1 MKKEYYDK
9 IYQTVFYG
17 KTKEAAD
24 VGKWVSEQN
33 ISSEELGKVL
43 EDAMGNVG
51 IEYEAR
57 RIALPQLIMATYS
70 FKKLIAEVKEEV
82 KEKNTVVMCVV
93 KNDVHD
99 IGKTLVCGM
108 LEVYGYKVYDLGK
121 DVPLD
126 TIVDKVKEL
135 KPNILGMSTLLTSTM
150 PELKEVIE
158 KLKKEGLRNKVKVM
172 VGGAPITGKFSKM
185 IGADGYAVDAI
196 KAVKTTDSLIK
207 GETCYLD

>member
-126 TIVDKVKEL
+126 TIVDKVKE
-135 KPNILGMSTLLTSTM
+135 
-150 PELKEVIE
+150 
-158 KLKKEGLRNKVKVM
+158 EGLRNKVKVM